1 MTTTAYIGYYG
12 YPVADLD
19 EQPIQIGRR
28 TVIANRIFWDA
39 EYDSYR
45 AVGFYAKKDGT
56 AGQRYAKPCMATSE
70 VPADILEALEALK

>member
-1 MTTTAYIGYYG
+1 MTATAHIGYYG
-12 YPVADLD
+12 YPVADLN

-28 TVIANRIFWDA
+28 TVIVNRIFWDA
-39 EYDSYR
+39 EYDTYR

-56 AGQRYAKPCMATSE
+56 AGKQYAKPVMATSD